1 MELDNRAILVKIYR
15 SCKLCQELAVVLTNH
30 HHFRRKYKLV
40 PLNIDKNN
48 LIFLEKDFNLHKK
61 IEIITPIRI

>member
-1 MELDNRAILVKIYR
+1 MELDNRVILVKIYH
-15 SCKLCQELAVVLTNH
+15 SYKLCQELAVVLTNH

-48 LIFLEKDFNLHKK
+48 LIFLEKDFNLHRK
-61 IEIITPIRI
+61 IELITLIQI